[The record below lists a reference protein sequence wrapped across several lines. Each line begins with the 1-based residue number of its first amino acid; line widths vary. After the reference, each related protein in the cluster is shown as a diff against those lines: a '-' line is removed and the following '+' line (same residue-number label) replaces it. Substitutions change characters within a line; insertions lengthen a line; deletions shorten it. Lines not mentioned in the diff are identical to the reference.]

1 MVKKVAGK
9 LTKKDKFGQGYGD
22 WAAES
27 LGMRH
32 RKEKTKG
39 KMTLADRVRMM
50 KGMDKALKARAYK
63 AVGTMDR
70 RRAPAP
76 QKHKGRKVGAMHKA
90 EYANRRVAH
99 HTAAGRCKQPCGK
112 GASGC
117 KCK

>member
-9 LTKKDKFGQGYGD
+9 LTKKDKYGQGYTD

-32 RKEKTKG
+32 RGEKTKG

-63 AVGTMDR
+63 AVETMDR
-70 RRAPAP
+70 RRPVHPMKKKA
-76 QKHKGRKVGAMHKA
+76 RKVGAQHRA
-90 EYANRRVAH
+90 TEAVRRVAH
-99 HTAAGRCKQPCGK
+99 HTVKRCKQPCGR